1 MGKNF
6 PAAPTR
12 LSSLPAR
19 FPPIAAKLTV
29 GDVGPMFFLLRM
41 AFWLGLVLILLPTG
55 SGQQGQS
62 NSDLKASEAI
72 SAASATVQDMR
83 SFCTREPDACTVGSQ
98 VASAIGHRA
107 QAGAKMLYEALNEAM
122 APRETGTVPSAP
134 PRRVAG
140 AKPVPEKSPVE
151 RTSQSTLTPA
161 DLVPSWRAP
170 QPHKDSKHPA

>member
-1 MGKNF
+1 
-6 PAAPTR
+6 
-12 LSSLPAR
+12 
-19 FPPIAAKLTV
+19 
-29 GDVGPMFFLLRM
+29 MFFLLRM

-55 SGQQGQS
+55 SGQPSQS
-62 NSDLKASEAI
+62 GSDLRASEAI

-98 VASAIGHRA
+98 VATTIGHGA
-107 QAGAKMLYEALNEAM
+107 QAGAKMLYDALSEAM

-140 AKPVPEKSPVE
+140 AKPPADKSQVE

-161 DLVPSWRAP
+161 DLVPSWRGP
-170 QPHKDSKHPA
+170 QPHKDGKHPA